1 MKVVL
6 NPRHF
11 RVRSKREDG
20 SIWLTHEKVG
30 DPVRPV
36 RDITNEVLLCLCAD
50 LNAVDGTKKVE
61 RSVVFSDGW
70 KCKVTVEIEGSDNA
84 DTEVVDTNT

>member
-11 RVRSKREDG
+11 RIRVKPTDG
-20 SIWLTHEKVG
+20 TLWLTHEKVG

-36 RDITNEVLLCLCAD
+36 RDVTNEVLLALCSD
-50 LNAVDGTKKVE
+50 LNAGGETQRVE
-61 RSVVFSDGW
+61 RSVVFSDGFR
-70 KCKVTVEIEGSDNA
+70 CKVTVEVEQDDGS
-84 DTEVVDTNT
+84 V

>member
-1 MKVVL
+1 MPKVVL

-50 LNAVDGTKKVE
+50 LNAVDGTDKVE
-61 RSVVFSDGW
+61 RSVKFADGFE
-70 KCKVTVEIEGSDNA
+70 CLVTVQVINRGEQ
-84 DTEVVDTNT
+84 